1 MERLESLLKM
11 TEIMRTAAA
20 TGEFEKVARLKV
32 ERDELLCD
40 LAGQDIPSPK
50 LRETLTRLMAL
61 DGEIVSFLEQAK
73 AAAAAELRRLH
84 AGRRARQAY
93 GSLGEQDGLA

>member
-1 MERLESLLKM
+1 MERLESLLKI

-20 TGEFEKVARLKV
+20 SGELEKVAQLMV
-32 ERDELLCD
+32 ERDELLGD
-40 LAGQDIPSPK
+40 VAGQDTPSLK

-61 DGEIVSFLEQAK
+61 DREIVGFLEQAK

-84 AGRRARQAY
+84 AGQRARQAY
-93 GSLGEQDGLA
+93 VANR